1 MTQELLSALLAAAI
15 AIIGAVA
22 TYVVNYLKNK
32 QIKERLKTLEDFIAS
47 DETEYYVE
55 CPNCKSKIILSKV
68 KILANK

>member
-55 CPNCKSKIILSKV
+55 CPNCKNKIILNKV
-68 KILANK
+68 KILVNK

>member
-15 AIIGAVA
+15 AITGAVA